1 MHDRN
6 ATLGDIIAQVVA
18 AETVVLE
25 VGLVVAGDV
34 PYDRV
39 VSQGCVGSR

>member
-6 ATLGDIIAQVVA
+6 ATLGDIIAEVV